1 MDRRLAP
8 QRPGALHADG
18 GVAPPRATI
27 WFALNATVPREW
39 IGEEGEYIN
48 PGNPNNRIYWRS
60 PVKITAT
67 TSNGTDLGMYETKVG
82 DWENGIW
89 YFNGGGPYA
98 YNGGHDLYPR
108 EGTA

>member
-1 MDRRLAP
+1 M
-8 QRPGALHADG
+8 
-18 GVAPPRATI
+18 
-27 WFALNATVPREW
+27 
-39 IGEEGEYIN
+39 
-48 PGNPNNRIYWRS
+48 
-60 PVKITAT
+60 KITAT
-67 TSNGTDLGMYETKVG
+67 TSNGTDLGMYETQVG